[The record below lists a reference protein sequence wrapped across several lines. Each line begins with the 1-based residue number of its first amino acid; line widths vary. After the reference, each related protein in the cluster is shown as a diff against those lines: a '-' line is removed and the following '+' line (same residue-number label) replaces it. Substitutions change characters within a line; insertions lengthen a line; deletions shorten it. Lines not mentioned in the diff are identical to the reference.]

1 LVDESSNAHV
11 IKDFLRYSLPFFF
24 LFLFLKRFFF
34 PLLSNSR
41 SGGSEAKRRG
51 CGRVERGGNK
61 KQLMVKGEKGK
72 IYLRK

>member
-1 LVDESSNAHV
+1 MSLRISFDIPYHFSS
-11 IKDFLRYSLPFFF
+11 FFI
-24 LFLFLKRFFF
+24 LERFFF

-61 KQLMVKGEKGK
+61 KQLMVKREKEK
-72 IYLRK
+72 RRLRKRT